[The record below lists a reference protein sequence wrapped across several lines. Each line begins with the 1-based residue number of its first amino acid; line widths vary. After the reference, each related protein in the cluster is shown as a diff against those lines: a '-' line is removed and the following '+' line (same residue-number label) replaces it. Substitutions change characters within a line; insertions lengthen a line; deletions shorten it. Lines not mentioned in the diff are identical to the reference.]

1 MHALIA
7 YFSRSGENY
16 VNGSIQNLEIG
27 NTALAAKLLQE
38 LTGADLFQIESA
50 TAYSS
55 HYSKCIDEAK
65 ADQRRN
71 ARPALKYCPENMAQ
85 YDTIYL
91 GYPNYWGTM
100 PMVVFTFLEQYDFSH
115 KTIFFPDDLVDIA
128 DPFFTF
134 FREILHPVAD
144 LCAASILYHSA
155 LFHLHAEF
163 IQLFHHKK
171 LTGSHLERH

>member
-115 KTIFFPDDLVDIA
+115 KTIYPFCTHEGSGMGRSEADIRQLCPGA
-128 DPFFTF
+128 
-134 FREILHPVAD
+134 EIKPGLAIHGAQ
-144 LCAASILYHSA
+144 ASRATPALAQWCGIL
-155 LFHLHAEF
+155 EKT
-163 IQLFHHKK
+163 I
-171 LTGSHLERH
+171 